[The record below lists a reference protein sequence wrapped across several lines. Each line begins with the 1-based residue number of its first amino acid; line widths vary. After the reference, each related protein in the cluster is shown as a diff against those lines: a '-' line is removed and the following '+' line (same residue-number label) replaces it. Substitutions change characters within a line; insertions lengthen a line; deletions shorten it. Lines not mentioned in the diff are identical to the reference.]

1 VDVRDLRYFIA
12 AAELGQLH
20 RAADR
25 VGRSQPALSKSIARL
40 EQEVGTRLFHRTAR
54 GIRLTSAGETLLAHA
69 RRLSQGMQE
78 ALRDAA
84 ETARG
89 ETGHVRLGSSPTM
102 ADWLLPD
109 VFRRMLKEAPGLTFS
124 IAIGL
129 GDALRKGLR
138 DGTLD
143 LAVAPIV
150 RGDTPEFTVDI
161 LADDVLVVAARPNH
175 PLARQRKVGLRQLTD
190 FRWMLPAEALAST
203 LWLRG
208 VFASHALPQPAVQV
222 EVSAKILLRPVLA
235 STDLLTFLSRRDLA
249 GDPTAALVEVDCPD
263 LVMPRQFGLLSDAS
277 GYLPAAAARFAT
289 VLRAEADRLRQTAPG
304 GHRAPIAFGNR
315 LRKRRNLPA

>member
-40 EQEVGTRLFHRTAR
+40 ERDVGARLFHRAGR

-69 RRLSQGMQE
+69 RRLSQGLQE

-109 VFRRMLKEAPGLTFS
+109 VFRRMLGEAPRLTFS
-124 IAIGL
+124 VSIGL

-143 LAVAPIV
+143 LVVAPIAPA
-150 RGDTPEFTVDI
+150 DAPEFAVEN
-161 LADDVLVVAARPNH
+161 LLDDVLVVAARPAH
-175 PLARQRKVGLRQLTD
+175 PLARRRKVALAQLSD
-190 FRWMLPAEALAST
+190 FRWMLPPEALAST

-208 VFASHALPQPAVQV
+208 VFASHALPEPAVQV
-222 EVSAKILLRPVLA
+222 EVSAKTLLRRVLA
-235 STDLLTFLSRRDLA
+235 RTDLLTFLSRRDLG
-249 GDPTAALVEVDCPD
+249 GDPTAALVEIDCPD
-263 LVMPRQFGLLSDAS
+263 LVMSRQFGMLSDAS

-289 VLRAEADRLRQTAPG
+289 VLRAEARKTLKSA
-304 GHRAPIAFGNR
+304 RAPIASGNR
-315 LRKRRNLPA
+315 LRKRRNLSA

>member
-1 VDVRDLRYFIA
+1 MDVRDLRYFIA

-40 EQEVGTRLFHRTAR
+40 EREVGAQLFHRAGR

-69 RRLSQGMQE
+69 RRLSQGLQE

-84 ETARG
+84 QTARG

-109 VFRRMLKEAPGLTFS
+109 VFRRMLEEAPRLTFS
-124 IAIGL
+124 VTIGL

-138 DGTLD
+138 EGTLD
-143 LAVAPIV
+143 LIVAPITPA
-150 RGDTPEFTVDI
+150 DAPEFAVES
-161 LADDVLVVAARPNH
+161 LADDVLVVAARPGH
-175 PLARQRKVGLRQLTD
+175 PLARRRKVGLAQLSD
-190 FRWMLPAEALAST
+190 FRWMLPPDALAST

-208 VFASHALPQPAVQV
+208 VFSSQGLPEPAVRV
-222 EVSAKILLRPVLA
+222 EVSAKTLLRRVLA
-235 STDLLTFLSRRDLA
+235 RTDLLTFLSRRDLG

-263 LVMPRQFGLLSDAS
+263 LVMSRQFGMLSDAS
-277 GYLPAAAARFAT
+277 GYLSAAAARSAT
-289 VLRAEADRLRQTAPG
+289 VLREEARKSLKSAQVA
-304 GHRAPIAFGNR
+304 ISSGNR
-315 LRKRRNLPA
+315 LRKRSNLSA